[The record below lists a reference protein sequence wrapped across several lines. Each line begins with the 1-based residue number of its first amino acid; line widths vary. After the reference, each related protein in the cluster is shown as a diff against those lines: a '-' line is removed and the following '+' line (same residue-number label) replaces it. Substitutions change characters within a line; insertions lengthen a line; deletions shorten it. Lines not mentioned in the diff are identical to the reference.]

1 MGSLSDKVEGSKA
14 GMELVV
20 PCPHLAP
27 PIVVYLALGSGCDHI
42 PWAPLASRLGGG
54 LASGQC

>member
-14 GMELVV
+14 GMELVL

-42 PWAPLASRLGGG
+42 PWAPLASRLG
-54 LASGQC
+54 